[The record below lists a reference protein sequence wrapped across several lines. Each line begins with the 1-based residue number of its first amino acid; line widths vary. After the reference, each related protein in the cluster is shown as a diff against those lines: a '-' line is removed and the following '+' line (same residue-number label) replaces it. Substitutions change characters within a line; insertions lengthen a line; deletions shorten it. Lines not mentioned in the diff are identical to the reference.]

1 MLSTMMIFFKTSD
14 NTVRCM
20 AGYEGKFISMV
31 GIYLHDCKE
40 PDMVGL
46 FDGNSHEVS

>member
-1 MLSTMMIFFKTSD
+1 MKIFFKTSEHA
-14 NTVRCM
+14 VRGM
-20 AGYEGKFISMV
+20 AGYAGKFHSMV
-31 GIYLHDCKE
+31 SIFLHGFKE

>member
-1 MLSTMMIFFKTSD
+1 MLSNMAILFKTSEHI
-14 NTVRCM
+14 VRGI
-20 AGYEGKFISMV
+20 AGYAGKFNSMV
-31 GIYLHDCKE
+31 GIFLHGFKE